1 MLRGLA
7 ARPGG
12 RALLMPVLLLL
23 ALATPSRAER
33 AWVKDELRLNLRAGP
48 GVEYRILGV
57 VKTGDQVEVVSRND
71 EWTQVRVDGKGTVW
85 IPAGYLQSEPPA
97 QLLLEQNANEAKQL
111 RERVASLSRDASAL
125 RSENEEL
132 AARDQSRSSELE
144 RLVRENLRLRAGARW
159 PEWIAGA
166 CILGVG
172 MILGALLS
180 RNPKRRKA
188 SRIRL

>member
-7 ARPGG
+7 ASPGC
-12 RALLMPVLLLL
+12 RALWMSGLLLL

-57 VKTGDQVEVVSRND
+57 VKTGDQVEVVSRSE
-71 EWTQVRVDGKGTVW
+71 EWTRVRVDGKGTVW

-97 QLLLEQNANEAKQL
+97 QLLLERRESETKQL
-111 RERVASLSRDASAL
+111 RERVASLSQDASAL

-132 AARDQSRSSELE
+132 AARDESRSSELE
-144 RLVRENLRLRAGARW
+144 RLAHENLQLRAGARW

-180 RNPKRRKA
+180 RNAKRRKG